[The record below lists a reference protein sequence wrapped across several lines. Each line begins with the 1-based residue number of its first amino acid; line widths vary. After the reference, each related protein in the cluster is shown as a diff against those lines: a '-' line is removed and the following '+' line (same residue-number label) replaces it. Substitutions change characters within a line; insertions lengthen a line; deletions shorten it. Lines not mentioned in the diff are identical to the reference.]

1 MGKRKRLMAE
11 RLKETKKQ
19 TAIAVFERCAHF
31 PPEDAPCRRHHPWC

>member
-19 TAIAVFERCAHF
+19 APERDQEA
-31 PPEDAPCRRHHPWC
+31 DRYR